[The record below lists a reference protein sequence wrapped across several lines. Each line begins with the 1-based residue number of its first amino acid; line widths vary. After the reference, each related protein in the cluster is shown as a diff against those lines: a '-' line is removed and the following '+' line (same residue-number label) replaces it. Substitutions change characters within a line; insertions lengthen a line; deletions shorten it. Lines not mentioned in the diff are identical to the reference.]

1 MPTTVIAPKTHA
13 HAPRAQRRIYRLR
26 HVMEATGFGRAWI
39 YQLMA
44 DGKFPKAIRIGKR
57 AVGWDGALVDQ
68 WVADRLEGR

>member
-44 DGKFPKAIRIGKR
+44 EGKFPKAIRIGKR

>member
-1 MPTTVIAPKTHA
+1 MSATIHKN
-13 HAPRAQRRIYRLR
+13 PRSIYRLPTVKER
-26 HVMEATGFGRAWI
+26 TGFGRAWI

-57 AVGWDGALVDQ
+57 AVGWDGDLVDQ

>member
-1 MPTTVIAPKTHA
+1 MPTTVIAAKTHA
-13 HAPRAQRRIYRLR
+13 HAPRTQRRIYRLR
-26 HVMEATGFGRAWI
+26 HVMASTGFGRAWI

-57 AVGWDGALVDQ
+57 AVGWDGDLVDQ

>member
-68 WVADRLEGR
+68 WVADRPEGR

>member
-1 MPTTVIAPKTHA
+1 MPNTIKTPKNSY
-13 HAPRAQRRIYRLR
+13 PRAERRIYRLR
-26 HVMEATGFGRAWI
+26 HVMDATGFGRAWI

-57 AVGWDGALVDQ
+57 AVGWDGSLVDQ

>member
-1 MPTTVIAPKTHA
+1 MPTTVTAPKTHA

-57 AVGWDGALVDQ
+57 AVGWDGDLVDQ